1 MSLLVNIQQLEDRNE
16 ILAGELSVA
25 ELGLGFEDEIVKFS
39 RPLTYRLE
47 AQHLQDSLLVSGEL
61 ELPVECACVRCLQ
74 PMKELIRIQNWH
86 CHIPLEGEDR
96 PPFVR
101 DSVDLTPYVRE
112 DMVLALPTHPVCR
125 DDCPG
130 LTGKTKNTLRTA
142 TSTSEGVSSPWDEL
156 NKLKLK
162 P

>member
-1 MSLLVNIQQLEDRNE
+1 M
-16 ILAGELSVA
+16 LAGELSVS

-39 RPLTYRLE
+39 KPLTYRLE

-61 ELPVECACVRCLQ
+61 ELPIECACVRCLK
-74 PMKELIRIQNWH
+74 PVKDVIRIRNWH
-86 CHIPLEGEDR
+86 CHIPLEGEER
-96 PPFVR
+96 PPILR
-101 DSVDLTPYVRE
+101 DSVDLTPYIRE